1 MGSSLL
7 LRPGGGPN
15 DEAIKLTHSATT
27 TLIIDEAHYIK
38 EPGTARTRKP
48 TPEIFCDKR

>member
-15 DEAIKLTHSATT
+15 DAALKLTHSATIRNCALIGEQHVQKI
-27 TLIIDEAHYIK
+27 TL
-38 EPGTARTRKP
+38 
-48 TPEIFCDKR
+48 